1 MDHRYAGV
9 VDTVLIIEV
18 KGMVV
23 GGRMGV
29 CDI

>member
-1 MDHRYAGV
+1 MNSIKEGV
-9 VDTVLIIEV
+9 GGWVLKIEV